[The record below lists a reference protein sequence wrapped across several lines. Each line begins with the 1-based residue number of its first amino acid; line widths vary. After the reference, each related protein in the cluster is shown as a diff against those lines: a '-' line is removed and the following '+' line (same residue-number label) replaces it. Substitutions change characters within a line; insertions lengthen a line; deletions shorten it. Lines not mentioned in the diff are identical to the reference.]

1 MNDFVLSCCST
12 ADLKKEHFERR
23 NIPYICFHYELDGID
38 YRDDLGQTMAFED
51 FYRAMS
57 NGAETKTSQ
66 INAEEYEEYFE
77 TFLKKGKDIL
87 HVTLSSGISGSINS
101 AMIAKSGLEEKYPEV
116 TYVRVGE
123 RGVGVAFRKGIELN
137 TCDIVGY
144 MDIDLS
150 TDLKYLG
157 KTIKMFQ
164 KYHQLQYVNGS
175 RFSKNSDTKGRKW
188 YRKITSMGLVI
199 LLKTIF
205 RMKATDAVCGF
216 TWLRKEAAE
225 ELVKESSNDNG
236 WFYTIE
242 FLLRAERKG
251 MKIYDMPVEWQEDY
265 DTTVKIWKTIKNY
278 LVRIYKL
285 KKAFIQEDKK
295 KK

>member
-1 MNDFVLSCCST
+1 MSDNTLSINLLFPVLNER
-12 ADLKKEHFERR
+12 LRLENGIEHSMEYLRK
-23 NIPYICFHYELDGID
+23 NVTIPYQLTILDNGS
-38 YRDDLGQTMAFED
+38 DDETPEIGMALD
-51 FYRAMS
+51 
-57 NGAETKTSQ
+57 K
-66 INAEEYEEYFE
+66 
-77 TFLKKGKDIL
+77 
-87 HVTLSSGISGSINS
+87 
-101 AMIAKSGLEEKYPEV
+101 KYPEV

-150 TDLKYLG
+150 TDLKYLS
-157 KTIKMFQ
+157 KTIEMFQ
-164 KYHQLQYVNGS
+164 KDSTLQYVNGS
-175 RFSKNSDTKGRKW
+175 RFSKESDTKGRKW

-199 LLKTIF
+199 LLKSIF
-205 RMKATDAVCGF
+205 HMKATDAVCGF
-216 TWLRKEAAE
+216 TWLRKDAAE

-265 DTTVKIWKTIKNY
+265 NTTVKIWKTIKNY
-278 LVRIYKL
+278 LVRIYYL
-285 KKAFIQEDKK
+285 KKAFIQEDKRK
-295 KK
+295 K

>member
-1 MNDFVLSCCST
+1 MSNLSINLLFPVLNERLRLEKGIERT
-12 ADLKKEHFERR
+12 IKYLKE
-23 NIPYICFHYELDGID
+23 NITIPYELTILDNGS
-38 YRDDLGQTMAFED
+38 DD
-51 FYRAMS
+51 
-57 NGAETKTSQ
+57 ETPE
-66 INAEEYEEYFE
+66 I
-77 TFLKKGKDIL
+77 GKAL
-87 HVTLSSGISGSINS
+87 
-101 AMIAKSGLEEKYPEV
+101 AEKYPEV

-137 TCDIVGY
+137 TCNLVGY

-164 KYHQLQYVNGS
+164 KYPKLQYVNGS

-205 RMKATDAVCGF
+205 HMKASDAVCGF

-225 ELVKESSNDNG
+225 ELVKESSKDNG

-265 DTTVKIWKTIKNY
+265 NTTVKIWKTIKNY
-278 LVRIYKL
+278 LLRIYKL
-285 KKAFIQEDKK
+285 KRAFILEDRLGKLK
-295 KK
+295 NN